1 MGSRGEVIVTHIV
14 NLMQMHCFFFN
25 SDTLV
30 VEAPTSSL
38 TAKSVWGALRGIV
51 MLSMM
56 FNTQADMELFSFFLS
71 HLFYCFGKF
80 FKAQIKQCCCCC
92 C

>member
-1 MGSRGEVIVTHIV
+1 M
-14 NLMQMHCFFFN
+14 LMLCFFFN

-71 HLFYCFGKF
+71 HLFYF
-80 FKAQIKQCCCCC
+80 FFFFVNLKSTKSCCCC
-92 C
+92 